1 MADSLFHQKLLVEL
15 DLDAE
20 GIAAAIINSSCA
32 DFAEY
37 KYNTGILAG
46 LELARKS
53 ALKVKQDILGE

>member
-1 MADSLFHQKLLVEL
+1 MADSLFHQKLMVEL
-15 DLDAE
+15 ELDSAD
-20 GIAAAIINSSCA
+20 IVASLINGSCD

-37 KYNTGILAG
+37 KFKSGILEG